1 MHIPSFSLAN
11 KVALVTGSR
20 RGLGRAIAV
29 AFAEAEADVA
39 VCDRVV
45 EDGDLQ
51 AVAEEIQKLGRR
63 SLAVQVDLT
72 QKNEVENLV
81 RTVEKELGPI
91 DILVNNAGSRPSP
104 SPLLHETPEDEW
116 QMVID
121 NNLKTSFIC
130 SQIVVKG
137 MIERQK
143 GNIINMASAA
153 GLKAFTKRGSYNIA
167 KAGVIMLTRNLAWD
181 LGKYNIRVNAIA
193 PSQAMTEHAI
203 ERMTP
208 EIRARA
214 EASYPLRRL
223 ANVDEILG
231 PALFLASDAS
241 SYITGQTIVMDGG
254 LLA

>member
-1 MHIPSFSLAN
+1 M
-11 KVALVTGSR
+11 
-20 RGLGRAIAV
+20 
-29 AFAEAEADVA
+29 
-39 VCDRVV
+39 
-45 EDGDLQ
+45 
-51 AVAEEIQKLGRR
+51 
-63 SLAVQVDLT
+63 
-72 QKNEVENLV
+72 
-81 RTVEKELGPI
+81 
-91 DILVNNAGSRPSP
+91 VNNAGGRPSP

-121 NNLKTSFIC
+121 SNLKTSFIC
-130 SQIVVKG
+130 SQVVVKG

-193 PSQAMTEHAI
+193 PTHTMTERAI

-208 EIRARA
+208 EIRTRA

-223 ANVDEILG
+223 ASVDEILG

>member
-1 MHIPSFSLAN
+1 
-11 KVALVTGSR
+11 
-20 RGLGRAIAV
+20 
-29 AFAEAEADVA
+29 
-39 VCDRVV
+39 
-45 EDGDLQ
+45 
-51 AVAEEIQKLGRR
+51 
-63 SLAVQVDLT
+63 
-72 QKNEVENLV
+72 
-81 RTVEKELGPI
+81 
-91 DILVNNAGSRPSP
+91 
-104 SPLLHETPEDEW
+104 
-116 QMVID
+116 MVID

-203 ERMTP
+203 GRMTP
-208 EIRARA
+208 EIRAKA

-241 SYITGQTIVMDGG
+241 SYVTGQTIIMDGG
-254 LLA
+254 LMA

>member
-1 MHIPSFSLAN
+1 MSIPSFSLEG

-20 RGLGRAIAV
+20 RGLGKAMAL
-29 AFAEAEADVA
+29 AFAEAGADVA

-45 EDGDLQ
+45 EEGDLQ

-63 SLAVQVDLT
+63 SLAVQLDLT
-72 QKNEVENLV
+72 QKAEVENLV
-81 RTVEKELGPI
+81 KRVEDELGPI
-91 DILVNNAGSRPSP
+91 DILVNNAGGRSS

-116 QMVID
+116 QMVMD
-121 NNLKTSFIC
+121 NNLKTGFIC
-130 SQIVVKG
+130 SQVVVKG
-137 MIERQK
+137 MIERK
-143 GNIINMASAA
+143 RGNIINMASAA

-193 PSQAMTEHAI
+193 PTQTMTERAL
-203 ERMTP
+203 ERMPP

-223 ANVDEILG
+223 ASVEEILG
-231 PALFLASDAS
+231 PAIFLASDAS
-241 SYITGQTIVMDGG
+241 SYITGHTIVMDGG